1 VRLNLPSEA
10 RVQWRHRLTVA
21 AMSHRFS
28 LLLAA
33 LLLLAFPLLASSA
46 EAQATRTP
54 AERLSAVQD
63 SLGAGPVF
71 TVPVEGM
78 IDAALANY
86 IERALDDAEDA
97 DASLVLFDIDTFGGL
112 VDAADQIRTA
122 ILQSPVPTVAFI
134 DPNAASAGAL
144 ISYAND
150 LIVMTPGASMGAAT
164 VVDGAGTKAS
174 EKMQSY
180 MRGLMR
186 ATAEANGRDP
196 RIAEAMV
203 DETLEVEGIIEEGQ
217 LLTLSASEAFELGV
231 ADAVSET
238 PGEVFETL
246 GVADREVV
254 EHKAT
259 RAEQILRFLGSPVVA
274 SILMMMML
282 GGLYFELQTPG
293 IGFAGAMSVIGATLF
308 FAPHYMLG
316 LVASW
321 EIVLFVLGILLLLAE
336 IFVIPGFGVAGI
348 TGLILTLFSLGA
360 ALIGNVGLS
369 FPTDGA
375 ITQAILT
382 MAGTL
387 VLLIVFG
394 YSLGRF
400 LPRSQRVNQLILA
413 PDLGS
418 AMGYTSADTDETLVG
433 QRGTTLTT
441 LRPAGTAEIGG
452 RRVDVV
458 SQSTFVDAG
467 EPIEVVSAR
476 GSRVEVRPVPS
487 S

>member
-1 VRLNLPSEA
+1 
-10 RVQWRHRLTVA
+10 
-21 AMSHRFS
+21 MRFPNCF
-28 LLLAA
+28 LLAA
-33 LLLLAFPLLASSA
+33 AFLLAAPLFSPPA

-63 SLGAGPVF
+63 SLAEGPVF

-78 IDAALANY
+78 IDAALATY
-86 IERALDDAEDA
+86 VERALADAEDA
-97 DASLVLFDIDTFGGL
+97 GASLVLFDIDTFGGL
-112 VDAADQIRTA
+112 VDAADQIRSA
-122 ILQSPVPTVAFI
+122 ILHTPIPTVAFI

-203 DETLEVEGIIEEGQ
+203 DETLAVDGVVEEGQ
-217 LLTLSASEAFELGV
+217 LLTISASEALELGV
-231 ADAVSET
+231 ADAIAET
-238 PGEVFETL
+238 PAEVFATL

-254 EHKAT
+254 AHKAT

-274 SILMMMML
+274 SLLMMMML

-293 IGFAGAMSVIGATLF
+293 IGFAGMASVAGAALF

-321 EIVLFVLGILLLLAE
+321 EIVLFVLGVLLILVE
-336 IFVIPGFGVAGI
+336 VFVIPGFGVAGI
-348 TGLILTLFSLGA
+348 TGLVLTLFSLGA

-382 MAGTL
+382 LAGTL
-387 VLLIVFG
+387 VLTLVFG
-394 YSLGRF
+394 YSLARF
-400 LPRSQRVNQLILA
+400 LPRSERVNQLVLA

-418 AMGYTSADTDETLVG
+418 ALGYTSADTDDTLVG
-433 QRGTTLTT
+433 QRGTALTT
-441 LRPAGTAEIGG
+441 LRPAGTADIGG

-467 EPIEVVSAR
+467 AVVEVVSAR

>member
-1 VRLNLPSEA
+1 MPRIPALFA
-10 RVQWRHRLTVA
+10 AIVA
-21 AMSHRFS
+21 F
-28 LLLAA
+28 AA
-33 LLLLAFPLLASSA
+33 LLIAPRAGA
-46 EAQATRTP
+46 QEARFAP
-54 AERLSAVQD
+54 DRLGTVAD
-63 SLGAGPVF
+63 TLGEGPVF
-71 TVPVEGM
+71 VVPVEGM

-86 IERALDDAEDA
+86 IDRALEDAEEA
-97 DASLVLFDIDTFGGL
+97 DAALVLFDIDTFGGL
-112 VDAADQIRTA
+112 VDAADQIRSA
-122 ILQSPVPTVAFI
+122 ILHTPVPTVAFV

-203 DETLEVEGIIEEGQ
+203 DESLEVEGVSEAGQ
-217 LLTLSASEAFELGV
+217 LLTLSASEAERLGV
-231 ADAVSET
+231 ADAVLDSKED
-238 PGEVFETL
+238 VFAAL
-246 GVADREVV
+246 GVAEREVV
-254 EHKAT
+254 PHRAT
-259 RAEQILRFLGSPVVA
+259 GAEQVLRFLGSPVVA
-274 SILMMMML
+274 SLLMMMML

-293 IGFAGAMSVIGATLF
+293 IGFAGAMSAVGAALF

-316 LVASW
+316 LVQSW
-321 EIVLFVLGILLLLAE
+321 EILLFVLGVLLLLAE

-348 TGLILTLFSLGA
+348 TGLVLTLFSLGA

-382 MAGTL
+382 LAGTL
-387 VLLIVFG
+387 VLTLIFG
-394 YSLGRF
+394 YSLARF

-418 AMGYTSADTDETLVG
+418 AFGYTAADTDETLLG
-433 QRGTTLTT
+433 RTGTAVTT
-441 LRPAGTAEIGG
+441 LRPAGTAEIDG

-458 SQSTFVDAG
+458 SQSTFVAAG
-467 EPIEVVSAR
+467 EPVEVVSVR
-476 GSRVEVRPVPS
+476 GSRVEVRPVPAS
-487 S
+487 

>member
-1 VRLNLPSEA
+1 MYCFPRTLF
-10 RVQWRHRLTVA
+10 A
-21 AMSHRFS
+21 AG
-28 LLLAA
+28 LLLTAA
-33 LLLLAFPLLASSA
+33 LTPAAS
-46 EAQATRTP
+46 AQVTRTA
-54 AERLSAVQD
+54 AERIATVED

-71 TVPVEGM
+71 VVPIEGM

-86 IERALDDAEDA
+86 VARSLADAEKA

-122 ILQSPVPTVAFI
+122 ILHSPIPTVAFI

-150 LIVMTPGASMGAAT
+150 LIVMTPGASIGAAT

-196 RIAEAMV
+196 RLAEAMV
-203 DETLEVEGIIEEGQ
+203 DENLAVDGVVEAGT
-217 LLTLSASEAFELGV
+217 LLTLSASEAERLEV
-231 ADAVSET
+231 ADAVHATKEQ
-238 PGEVFETL
+238 TL
-246 GVADREVV
+246 DALGLGDREIVMHRATGV
-254 EHKAT
+254 E
-259 RAEQILRFLGSPVVA
+259 RLLRFLGSPVVA
-274 SILMMMML
+274 SLLMMMML

-293 IGFAGAMSVIGATLF
+293 VGFAGLMSVFGAALF

-316 LVASW
+316 LVQSW
-321 EIVLFVLGILLLLAE
+321 EIVLFVLGVLLLLVE

-348 TGLILTLFSLGA
+348 TGIVLVLFSLGA

-382 MAGTL
+382 LAGTL
-387 VLLIVFG
+387 ILLVVFG
-394 YSLGRF
+394 YSLARYM
-400 LPRSQRVNQLILA
+400 PRSQRLNQLVLG

-418 AMGYTSADTDETLVG
+418 ALGYTSADTDESLLGLIGVA
-433 QRGTTLTT
+433 LTT
-441 LRPAGTAEIGG
+441 LRPAGTAEIEG
-452 RRVDVV
+452 RRVDVI
-458 SQSTFVDAG
+458 SQSTFVPQG
-467 EPIEVVSAR
+467 EPVEVVSVR
-476 GSRVEVRPVPS
+476 GSRVEVRPVPRS
-487 S
+487 